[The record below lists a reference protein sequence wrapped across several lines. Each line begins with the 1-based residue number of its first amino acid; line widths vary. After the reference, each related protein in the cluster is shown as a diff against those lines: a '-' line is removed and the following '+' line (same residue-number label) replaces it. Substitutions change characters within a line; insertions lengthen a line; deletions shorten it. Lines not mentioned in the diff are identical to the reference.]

1 MSCGKLKVAAAVAG
15 AALLLAGVSACS
27 SAQAASETG
36 GLVGIAMP
44 TKSLQ
49 RWNNDGA
56 HLDALL
62 KGAGYT
68 TDLQYADNK
77 ADQQITQIQDMIKE
91 NPKVLVIASVDGTAL
106 GPVLAQAK
114 AKHIVVIAYDRLI
127 NGTPNV
133 DYYATFDN
141 YKVGQLQG
149 QFIVDQLGLKDGKG
163 PFNLEPFAGSPD
175 DNNAKF
181 FFAGAWDVLAP
192 YVAKGQLVVPSG
204 KAPATDAD
212 WTKIGIQ
219 GWTTASAKTE
229 MDTRLNSFYQGRKVQ
244 VVLSPNDS
252 LALGIEQS
260 LDAKGYKPGSDWPLV
275 TGQDADTANVK
286 NLLAGKQTMTVWK
299 DTRTLGDQVAE
310 MVDQIVKGKTVML
323 NDTKTY
329 SNGAKVVPA
338 YLLPP
343 QVVTKADVQTA
354 LVDSGFVTASDVGL

>member
-1 MSCGKLKVAAAVAG
+1 MSVGKLKVVAAVAG

-27 SAQAASETG
+27 SAQAADGTG
-36 GLVGIAMP
+36 GLVAIAMP

-68 TDLQYADNK
+68 TNLQYADNK
-77 ADQQITQIQDMIKE
+77 PDEQIAQIADMIKR
-91 NPKVLVIASVDGTAL
+91 NPKVLVIAAVDGTAL

-127 NGTPNV
+127 IGTPNV

-149 QFIVDQLGLKDGKG
+149 QFIADRLDLKSGKG

-175 DNNAKF
+175 DNNARF

-192 YVAKGQLVVPSG
+192 YIAKGQLVVPSG
-204 KAPATDAD
+204 KAPANDAG
-212 WTKIGIQ
+212 WSAIGIQ

-229 MDTRLNSFYQGRKVQ
+229 MDTRLASFYQDKKVQ

-260 LDAKGYKPGSDWPLV
+260 LAANGYEPGADWPLV
-275 TGQDADTANVK
+275 TGQDADTANVT
-286 NLLAGKQTMTVWK
+286 NILSGRQSMTVWK

-310 MVDQIVKGKTVML
+310 MIDQIVKGKTVML
-323 NDTKTY
+323 NDTTTY
-329 SNGAKVVPA
+329 SNGAKVVAA

-343 QVVTKADVQTA
+343 QVVTRAGVQTA
-354 LVDSGFVTASDVGL
+354 LVDSGFLKASDVGL